1 MRTINKKGIN
11 VRMGSLGHFV
21 PGCHIEIEIRGEKS
35 DFFLERRSFLSPVS
49 MSLIRSNGCDAKTE
63 KHRFR

>member
-1 MRTINKKGIN
+1 
-11 VRMGSLGHFV
+11 MGSLGHFV
-21 PGCHIEIEIRGEKS
+21 PGCHIEIEIRAEKS